1 MAFFNRR
8 VDPRIPDTV
17 EWDTQIVE
25 GATVAEFSELPARY
39 GIRTTQI
46 FNPDAVAC
54 EIADD
59 EYSPFTALT
68 RIYTGSPTASEYY
81 ADGGSA
87 YIFLHADNLGKYA
100 RASIYP
106 GGTVITAERLAS
118 DEFKG
123 ATGATGPT
131 GATGATG
138 ATGPAGP
145 AMDAAINA
153 ASDKTTPADADRIGF
168 TDSADSYN
176 LKRFTFANLF
186 TWIVSKVF
194 ALTSKTTP
202 VDADGFLITDSAASN
217 VGKWLSWT
225 NLKATL
231 KNYFDSLYIKP
242 QCEWRADTHAGY
254 GSTDTKI
261 PYFTNVRVN
270 VDTASAI
277 AVTNNS
283 TNGCKVLI
291 NTADYYTFSYNASP
305 AVASYIGF
313 SLNSAQLTTTVDG
326 INVQNRLAL
335 TYIVGTETAR
345 ISIRLWCAVNDVVRV
360 HTSGVAPY
368 DAAFSNF
375 SVTRG

>member
-1 MAFFNRR
+1 MVFFNRR

-25 GATVAEFSELPARY
+25 GATVAEFAELPARY

-54 EIADD
+54 EIAVD
-59 EYSPFTALT
+59 EYSPFTPLT

-87 YIFLHADNLGKYA
+87 YIFLHVDNLGKYA

-123 ATGATGPT
+123 DQGIRGPA
-131 GATGATG
+131 GDIGLQ
-138 ATGPAGP
+138 GPAGP

-153 ASDKTTPADADRIGF
+153 ASDKTSPADADRIGF
-168 TDSADSYN
+168 TDSAASYG
-176 LKRFTFANLF
+176 LKRFTFADLF

-194 ALTSKTTP
+194 ALTGKTTP

-217 VGKWLSWT
+217 VGKWLSWA

-231 KNYFDSLYIKP
+231 KDYFDTQYKP
-242 QCEWRADTHAGY
+242 AFWVNFDGTGASPITPRASYNVTDITKDATGVFTINLTNAV
-254 GSTDTKI
+254 GSANFAVTASISANFATDTGMCNI
-261 PYFTNVRVN
+261 ATQAG
-270 VDTASAI
+270 TSESA
-277 AVTNNS
+277 
-283 TNGCKVLI
+283 
-291 NTADYYTFSYNASP
+291 P
-305 AVASYIGF
+305 
-313 SLNSAQLTTTVDG
+313 TTTAISVMCIG
-326 INVQNRLAL
+326 RTTG
-335 TYIVGTETAR
+335 TYDPKYVMIVGF
-345 ISIRLWCAVNDVVRV
+345 L
-360 HTSGVAPY
+360 
-368 DAAFSNF
+368 
-375 SVTRG
+375 

>member
-17 EWDTQIVE
+17 EWDTQIIE
-25 GATVAEFSELPARY
+25 GATVAEFAELPARY

-46 FNPDAVAC
+46 FNPDAVTC

-100 RASIYP
+100 RTSIYP

-153 ASDKTTPADADRIGF
+153 ATDKTSPADADRLGF

-176 LKRFTFANLF
+176 LKRFTFANLW
-186 TWIVSKVF
+186 TWILSKIVS
-194 ALTSKTTP
+194 AGAGTP
-202 VDADGFLITDSAASN
+202 VGTYIQHAGATAPTGFLACDGASLLRAGTYADLFAVIGTTYGAADGTHFNLPDARGLVMVGAGAHGSMTRADASAYDGGTVGATRDDQRQGGILKITDSIDGYGTAASGSINNAGGNRGFLITSGPDGRVEAR
-217 VGKWLSWT
+217 VH
-225 NLKATL
+225 AT
-231 KNYFDSLYIKP
+231 D
-242 QCEWRADTHAGY
+242 G
-254 GSTDTKI
+254 
-261 PYFTNVRVN
+261 VN
-270 VDTASAI
+270 GTPRTGNETRPAEI
-277 AVTNNS
+277 AVLV
-283 TNGCKVLI
+283 CIK
-291 NTADYYTFSYNASP
+291 Y
-305 AVASYIGF
+305 
-313 SLNSAQLTTTVDG
+313 
-326 INVQNRLAL
+326 
-335 TYIVGTETAR
+335 
-345 ISIRLWCAVNDVVRV
+345 
-360 HTSGVAPY
+360 
-368 DAAFSNF
+368 
-375 SVTRG
+375 